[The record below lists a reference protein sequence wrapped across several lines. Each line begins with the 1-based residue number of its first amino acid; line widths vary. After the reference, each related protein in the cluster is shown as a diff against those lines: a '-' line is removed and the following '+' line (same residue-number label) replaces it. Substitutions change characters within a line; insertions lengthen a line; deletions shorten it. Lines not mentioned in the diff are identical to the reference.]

1 MKPYRFI
8 EDKTLQLVLT
18 NLSDLVID
26 ELVQIKEPKPLFIE
40 NANCGLIKFEPINNY
55 LTHGNIIGT
64 NVHVHYHND
73 VLIEFNCVL
82 NYNDQNDT
90 FSKGSI
96 DLYTLEVYNPKSYI
110 YSPL

>member
-8 EDKTLQLVLT
+8 KNKTLQLVLT

-26 ELVQIKEPKPLFIE
+26 ELVQIKEPKPLLIE
-40 NANCGLIKFEPINNY
+40 NASFGLVEFKPINNY
-55 LTHGNIIGT
+55 LTLGNIIGT

-73 VLIEFNCVL
+73 VPIEFNYVPNC
-82 NYNDQNDT
+82 NDQNDT

-96 DLYTLEVYNPKSYI
+96 DLYTLEDYNPKSYL